1 MTSMNPIFVI
11 GSINTDMVATTS
23 VLPKAGETV
32 MGNEFIMTAGGKG
45 ANQAVAA
52 ARMGGDATMIGRLG
66 EDIFGEQSLKRLR
79 GENINCSHISIDP
92 NQASGIALIN
102 VDDQGENHIVVVPGA
117 NGTLTNSHI
126 ESILSDVPDEAVIL
140 LQLEIPIET
149 VAFVISSLRNKK
161 RKIILDPAPACEL
174 SPSFMDGVYLVTP
187 NETEAT
193 LLSGI
198 NVSDRETA
206 SEAAKKISEC
216 GPKNVAITMGA
227 DGVLFLSEDNK
238 ELFITPPRVKAI
250 DTTAAGDCFNGSL
263 AVMIAS
269 GMNVK
274 EAIEQASIA
283 ASISVTRSGAQDSMP
298 FRHELN

>member
-1 MTSMNPIFVI
+1 M
-11 GSINTDMVATTS
+11 
-23 VLPKAGETV
+23 
-32 MGNEFIMTAGGKG
+32 
-45 ANQAVAA
+45 
-52 ARMGGDATMIGRLG
+52 
-66 EDIFGEQSLKRLR
+66 
-79 GENINCSHISIDP
+79 
-92 NQASGIALIN
+92 
-102 VDDQGENHIVVVPGA
+102 
-117 NGTLTNSHI
+117 
-126 ESILSDVPDEAVIL
+126 
-140 LQLEIPIET
+140 
-149 VAFVISSLRNKK
+149 
-161 RKIILDPAPACEL
+161 
-174 SPSFMDGVYLVTP
+174 VTP

-227 DGVLFLSEDNK
+227 DGVLFLSENNK

-269 GMNVK
+269 GMDLK